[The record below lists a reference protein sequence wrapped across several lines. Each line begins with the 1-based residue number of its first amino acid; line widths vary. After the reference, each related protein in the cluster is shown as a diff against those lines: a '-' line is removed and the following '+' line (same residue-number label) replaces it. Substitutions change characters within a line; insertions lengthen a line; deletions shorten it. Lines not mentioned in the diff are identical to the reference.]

1 MTRGRGYFISSM
13 NPDTTY
19 ENFIYTALGNIFHRR
34 SILLHWVIKKKKRGK
49 RINYTRSLDW
59 FEGRFVT
66 LNIPINRWK
75 YRTFESEIF
84 GLDKKDV
91 ENREVELEVIML
103 IFLGFEHFKS
113 ILFFSKIVRKF
124 RFWKIYYTVVV
135 LKFSSFILREKLKI
149 NKKKYGLKISN

>member
-19 ENFIYTALGNIFHRR
+19 ENFIYTARGNIFHRR
-34 SILLHWVIKKKKRGK
+34 SILLHWVIKKKKKGNESIIQGVLIRRK
-49 RINYTRSLDW
+49 IKY
-59 FEGRFVT
+59 VT

-103 IFLGFEHFKS
+103 IFHGGLGSIWTFRINFIFFENC
-113 ILFFSKIVRKF
+113 
-124 RFWKIYYTVVV
+124 T
-135 LKFSSFILREKLKI
+135 
-149 NKKKYGLKISN
+149 KISFLKN

>member
-34 SILLHWVIKKKKRGK
+34 SILLHWVIKKKKRETNQLYK
-49 RINYTRSLDW
+49 ESW

-103 IFLGFEHFKS
+103 IFLGFEYFKS

>member
-34 SILLHWVIKKKKRGK
+34 SILLHWVIKKKKKGNESIIQGVLIRRK
-49 RINYTRSLDW
+49 IKY
-59 FEGRFVT
+59 VT

-103 IFLGFEHFKS
+103 IFHGGLGSIWTFRINFIFFENC
-113 ILFFSKIVRKF
+113 
-124 RFWKIYYTVVV
+124 T
-135 LKFSSFILREKLKI
+135 
-149 NKKKYGLKISN
+149 KISFLKNLLHRRGIKIL